1 MRVSNDSAR
10 SLAAIGPFQS
20 ALPNVHLE
28 TRKGFPTYFSFY
40 LLLALTVVLSS
51 VAPAFAEQKGGATD
65 WLSEAKE
72 AELARDFPRAA
83 ECYTSFLKEHP
94 DRAEVWQRLG
104 LAYYLGNRYDQA
116 VPALE
121 RASELDPTLWGA
133 ELFLGISEYRMA
145 QFGSALT
152 ALQKSLKVK
161 PDVPESRFWLGATLM
176 ALGKREEAA
185 AELEKVPA
193 GSSGGMDA
201 DHLLV
206 QVYRRV
212 AEDYYGQIQKS
223 DVNSYRA
230 HQLAAE
236 AFAWNGKYQNAI
248 LEYREA
254 LQLKPDLEGAHRG
267 IAEMYWEQR
276 QFELAAQEY
285 EAELRNYPLDD
296 EAHLRIGE
304 YRLAQGKVG
313 EAVTQLETALQVNQ
327 TSWEVYRALGQ
338 ASMASGDLV
347 KAQSLLESAVQQ
359 NPSDAF
365 SHQLLA
371 EVYRATGRSD
381 LAEREQGIY
390 QKLSAAE
397 RN

>member
-1 MRVSNDSAR
+1 
-10 SLAAIGPFQS
+10 LI
-20 ALPNVHLE
+20 
-28 TRKGFPTYFSFY
+28 
-40 LLLALTVVLSS
+40 LTVTISS
-51 VAPAFAEQKGGATD
+51 VPQALAEQSKDGATD
-65 WLSEAKE
+65 WLSQAKE
-72 AELARDFPRAA
+72 AELARDFSRAA
-83 ECYTSFLKEHP
+83 ECYTSFLKEHS

-104 LAYYLGNRYDQA
+104 LAYYLGNKYDQA
-116 VPALE
+116 VPALQ
-121 RASELDPTLWGA
+121 RASELDPSLWGA

-145 QFGSALT
+145 QFGIALT
-152 ALQKSLKVK
+152 ALQKSLQVK
-161 PDVPESRFWLGATLM
+161 PDVPDTRFWLGSTFM
-176 ALGKREEAA
+176 ALGKPEEAT

-193 GSSGGMDA
+193 DSTVAMDA

-212 AEDYYGQIQKS
+212 AEDYYGQIQKE
-223 DVNSYRA
+223 NSYRA

-248 LEYREA
+248 LEYRKA

-276 QFELAAQEY
+276 QFDRAAQEY
-285 EAELRNYPLDD
+285 QAELQSFPLDD

-304 YRLAQGKVG
+304 YLLAQGKVG

-327 TSWEVYRALGQ
+327 TSWEVYRALGH
-338 ASMASGDLV
+338 ASMASGDMV
-347 KAQSLLESAVQQ
+347 KAQSLLESAVQK
-359 NPSDAF
+359 NPSDAY

-371 EVYRATGRSD
+371 EVYRAAGRSD

-390 QKLSAAE
+390 QRLSAAE